1 MQPIIKMRKLVYVIL
16 FFLACSQTQA
26 QLHEIG
32 VFGGGSNFI
41 GDVGRSAK
49 QFYIAPNEPAF
60 GIIYKWNKSKRHSWR
75 FSAIASKISGN
86 DLNSKDSGR
95 IDRGYHFE
103 NNLKEL
109 SAGLEFNFFD
119 FDLHQ
124 SNFFATPYVY
134 TGVSGFNY
142 ESLYFLG
149 GNQQFEKKSWG
160 IAIPMTVGVK
170 MKISPSL
177 VLGIESGAR
186 YTFTDDIDGSYPK
199 KSSLDN
205 LKFGN
210 INSNDWYVFTGATL
224 TYTFGQNPC
233 YCRD

>member
-1 MQPIIKMRKLVYVIL
+1 MRKVVYVIL
-16 FFLACSQTQA
+16 FILVNSQINA

-41 GDVGRSAK
+41 GDVGRNAK

-75 FSAIASKISGN
+75 FSAITSKISGN
-86 DLNSKDSGR
+86 DLDSKNPGR
-95 IDRGYHFE
+95 IDRRYRFE
-103 NNLKEL
+103 NSVKEL

-124 SNFFATPYVY
+124 SAFFATPYLY
-134 TGVSGFNY
+134 TGISAFNY
-142 ESLYFLG
+142 ESIYFAG
-149 GNQQFEKKSWG
+149 GQQQFDEKSWG
-160 IAIPMTVGVK
+160 FAIPMTAGIK

-186 YTFTDDIDGSYPK
+186 YTFTDDIDGSNPK
-199 KSSLDN
+199 NSSLSGF
-205 LKFGN
+205 KFGN

-233 YCRD
+233 YCKN

>member
-1 MQPIIKMRKLVYVIL
+1 MAQ
-16 FFLACSQTQA
+16 SQLNA

-41 GDVGRSAK
+41 GDVGRSTK
-49 QFYIAPNEPAF
+49 RFYIAPNEPAI

-75 FSAIASKISGN
+75 FSAISSKISRN
-86 DLNSKDSGR
+86 DLESKEPGR
-95 IDRGYHFE
+95 IDRGYSFE
-103 NNLKEL
+103 NRIKEL

-124 SNFFATPYVY
+124 SGFFATPYLY
-134 TGVSGFNY
+134 TGVSAFNY
-142 ESLYFLG
+142 ESLYFQG
-149 GNQQFEKKSWG
+149 GLPQLDEKSWG
-160 IAIPMTVGVK
+160 FAIPMTAGVK

-186 YTFTDDIDGSYPK
+186 YTFVDDIDGSNPK
-199 KSSLDN
+199 NSALSN

-233 YCRD
+233 YCKN